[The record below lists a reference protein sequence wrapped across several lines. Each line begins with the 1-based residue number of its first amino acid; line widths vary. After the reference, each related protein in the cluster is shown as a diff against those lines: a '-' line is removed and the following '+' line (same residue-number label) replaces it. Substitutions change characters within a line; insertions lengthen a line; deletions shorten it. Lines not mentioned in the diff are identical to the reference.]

1 MKEKMYYDLPRV
13 QEKKNRKKLIRVLRK
28 NGYDDAELLKIIDA
42 MAGDTPC
49 GKEQTSE
56 DLLNMVAQGAGKE
69 ELTAYAE
76 SLFERMFLFSAGD
89 RS

>member
-1 MKEKMYYDLPRV
+1 MKEKKYYDLPRV
-13 QEKKNRKKLIRVLRK
+13 QERKNRKKLIRVLRK
-28 NGYDDAELLKIIDA
+28 NGYDDGDLLKIIDA

-69 ELTAYAE
+69 DVTAYAE
-76 SLFERMFLFSAGD
+76 SLCRRTFLSSAD
-89 RS
+89 D